1 MENKLK
7 IEEINIKS
15 THIHLKTDITNHK
28 LPDLI
33 ANERQIIQETIDKYP
48 PFKQYDKVSLTSPH
62 KIINLM
68 INSSNVSDTGP
79 MASVAGSISQICI
92 EHLNKLNT
100 KYSIIENGG
109 DIALKTNRTSIINIY
124 AGKNDYYNNLAFKLN
139 EKKKGYGICTSSGT
153 FGHSKSFGVSDATIV
168 FSKESSIADGL
179 ATRLANCAN
188 GKDNEEIINNVLEAS
203 DDYREYYDGIVVIK
217 DDLIAKNGRIPQL
230 VTVNNVP
237 EKECDVYWNYEIF
250 KQ

>member
-1 MENKLK
+1 MKDKLN

-28 LPDLI
+28 LPSLI
-33 ANERQIIQETIDKYP
+33 TSQRKIIQDTLDKNLE
-48 PFKQYDKVSLTSPH
+48 FKQYDKVNLTSNER
-62 KIINLM
+62 IINLM
-68 INSSNVSDTGP
+68 INSSNISDTGP
-79 MASVAGSISQICI
+79 MASVAGSISQICL

-109 DIALKTNRTSIINIY
+109 DIALLTNRKSIVNVY
-124 AGKNDYYNNLAFKLN
+124 AGKNNYYNNLAFKLN

-203 DDYREYYDGIVVIK
+203 EDYREYYDGIIVIK
-217 DDLIAKNGRIPQL
+217 DDLIAKNGHIPQL
-230 VTVNNVP
+230 VTVNSMSP
-237 EKECDVYWNYEIF
+237 KE
-250 KQ
+250 